1 MDNKKAFYKLNLL
14 NNLKTP
20 SFYIVS
26 ILFSVFLS
34 ANFFIKQQFFSG
46 NGTTDLLLYFS
57 AVPYIS
63 IIAVPALCYKHTFS
77 IYDNFIP
84 LKSIQR
90 VTLNFSVIYTL
101 FIIQIVLMLPAV
113 LLVNLYG
120 SIDVG
125 QLFTSLVCLA
135 FYGAAIIS
143 LCILIQTVLTS
154 NISGFIVSAIILA
167 IFNSAHL
174 FAVYIQLPDFLIQ
187 LFKQLSF
194 AWHFDSAGKGIF
206 DTRDILWLTG
216 ACLLFLLTSSF
227 ITDLKKGK
235 QFSKNQLLH
244 FSATVLFSIL
254 IMLNGTRWFTRIDF
268 SQNKTYSPSK
278 YTKEL
283 TKKITEP
290 VKITYYRSSTIAK
303 LYPQIRDVSDF
314 LTEYSSLNKNISLI
328 IKDPDKDS
336 KIRTLLENYGIQSQ
350 QLRTVKDTSTEY
362 INVYSAIV
370 IEHQGNAELIPFTMA
385 ANTLEYDL
393 DGRIKHLITG
403 KDRTVN
409 IVVGNGLELSTDY
422 SYVVPW
428 LNSQGFICNQINI
441 SDSQFPSKLSDC
453 SGPLF
458 VIGDSQIN
466 IDNAIAIENYILQ
479 GKGNGLFNISPY
491 SANLEEDWAIT
502 QNKRTNVVEMLEN
515 WGCRFLPQI
524 AADLSCS
531 RITMYSDDNT
541 HTQVI
546 NYPLW
551 LNLMQQE
558 NTSNG
563 ITLFWAT
570 PLELSGNAMPYLVT
584 SPMAYTY
591 DIDYSSKEKLI
602 ETNPFIL
609 ETVNTSN
616 KAKATLIAG
625 AEITGEIK
633 GLYNLASNKNAKLI
647 VIPDQYF
654 TNSLMNEYI
663 GGEYGDYRNFDFLTA
678 TLLKLNGEEELAQ
691 LHSKA
696 SRDSSLYKITDLGT
710 LVICKAITYLI
721 LFILIPAFLIITGV
735 VLNVRKEK

>member
-1 MDNKKAFYKLNLL
+1 MENKKAFYKLNLL

-34 ANFFIKQQFFSG
+34 VNYFIKQQFFSG
-46 NGTTDLLLYFS
+46 NGSTDLLLYFS

-63 IIAVPALCYKHTFS
+63 IIAVPALCFKHSFS

-84 LKSIQR
+84 LKTYQR
-90 VTLNFSVIYTL
+90 TVLNFLVNYTL
-101 FIIQIVLMLPAV
+101 FLIQIALMLPAA

-120 SIDVG
+120 SIDAG
-125 QLFTSLVCLA
+125 QLFTSLICLA
-135 FYGAAIIS
+135 FYGAAVIS
-143 LCILIQTVLTS
+143 LCNLIQTALSS
-154 NISGFIVSAIILA
+154 NISSLIVSALVLA

-174 FAVYIQLPDFLIQ
+174 FAVYVQMPDFLVQ
-187 LFKQLSF
+187 FFKQLSF

-206 DTRDILWLTG
+206 DTRDILWLSG
-216 ACLLFLLTSSF
+216 ACLLFLILSAYVS
-227 ITDLKKGK
+227 DCKKGR
-235 QFSKNQLLH
+235 QFSKNQTVH
-244 FSATVLFSIL
+244 FATTVLFSLL

-283 TKKITEP
+283 AKKITEP

-314 LTEYSSLNKNISLI
+314 LTEYSALSKNISLI

-336 KIRTLLENYGIQSQ
+336 KTRTLLENYGIESQ
-350 QLRTVKDTSTEY
+350 QLRTVTNTSTEY

-403 KDRTVN
+403 KTRVVN
-409 IVVGNGLELSTDY
+409 IIVGNGMSLYTDY

-428 LNSQGFICNQINI
+428 LNSQGFICNSLDI
-441 SDSQFPSKLSDC
+441 SDSNFATKLAETN
-453 SGPLF
+453 GPLF
-458 VIGDSQIN
+458 IIGDNNIN
-466 IDNAIAIENYILQ
+466 IENAIAIEDYILQ
-479 GKGNGLFNISPY
+479 GKGNALFNVSPY
-491 SANLEEDWAIT
+491 SANLEEDWTIT

-515 WGCRFLPQI
+515 WGCQFLPEI
-524 AADLSCS
+524 SADLSCS

-541 HTQVI
+541 HTQAI

-558 NTSNG
+558 NTRNG

-570 PLELSGNAMPYLVT
+570 PLNLTGNAEPYLVT
-584 SPMAYTY
+584 SPMAYSY
-591 DIDYSSKEKLI
+591 SVDFSSKEKLI

-609 ETVNTSN
+609 ETMNSSN
-616 KAKATLIAG
+616 KEKSTLIVG
-625 AEITGEIK
+625 AEITGELK
-633 GLYNLASNKNAKLI
+633 GLYNLASIKDSKLI

-663 GGEYGDYRNFDFLTA
+663 GGEYGDYRNFDFLTS
-678 TLLKLNGEEELAQ
+678 TLLKLNNEEDLAQ

-696 SRDSSLYKITDLGT
+696 SRDTSLYKITDLST
-710 LVICKAITYLI
+710 FAVRKAITYLI

-735 VLNVRKEK
+735 ILNVRKEK